1 MLTAAPE
8 KGGIIEA
15 LGLSA
20 SWDSARVAMTLCL
33 SHEVE
38 TTRVPT
44 RCERQKSELF
54 QFAQELFHRGKSA
67 RGAPLSQSM
76 RVRSASTDGCRIK
89 ITGAEGRRRL
99 RQLSLRY

>member
-54 QFAQELFHRGKSA
+54 HFAQELFHRGKSA

-76 RVRSASTDGCRIK
+76 RCAPQVP
-89 ITGAEGRRRL
+89 TGAELRL
-99 RQLSLRY
+99 PVQKAVGDCGS